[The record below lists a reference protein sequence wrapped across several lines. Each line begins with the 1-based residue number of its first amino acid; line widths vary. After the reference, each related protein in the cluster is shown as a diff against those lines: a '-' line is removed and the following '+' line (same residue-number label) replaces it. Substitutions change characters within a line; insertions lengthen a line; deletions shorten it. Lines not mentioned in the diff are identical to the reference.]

1 MSRLTLPL
9 QSKTKTM
16 NKKKKENDDIIIQ
29 ETDLLNLIEQIATS
43 ARFTETEEKLMA
55 AAGEPALILSKE
67 LNCSTAQAIFF
78 SLTFNLNFNNSYIA
92 ISDIANYLKCEPI
105 YLAKNIRDL
114 EILSKLKLI
123 RKDMG
128 ERRMFGRKMNE
139 QNHYYVPGD
148 IVQSICERNEI
159 IKTDIK
165 TANLEDMLV
174 LMSELFESYSTRE
187 IEISELKN
195 EIHAMINN
203 NKRFAFSKAIL
214 FNKLEDDSILIITQ
228 LSQSLFRGNDS
239 VELGDLLS
247 HLFHDVRT
255 QVAQKRKF
263 TREEHELLKK
273 KLVCFEAGSFK
284 SEFQVKLTE
293 KFADQLFAGEKE
305 LMHNE
310 KERQNAQLILHEVIP
325 EKPLF
330 YSGEEARNLQFIEE
344 SLMPENY
351 RKLSGKLKS
360 KGLSQ
365 GVNVL
370 LYGPPG
376 TGKTESVYQL
386 ARKTGRDIR
395 QIDISETK
403 SYWFG
408 ESEKI
413 IKKVFDKYRAMV
425 EKSKVPPILFF
436 NEADGIFCKRKET
449 VRSNT
454 GQTENA
460 IQNII
465 LQEMETMNG
474 ILIATTNMAGNLDKA
489 FERRFLY
496 KILFEKPDLQ
506 ARCMIWETRLPSV
519 SADFIRYLA
528 EHFDITGGQIDN
540 VVRKYTMHQILKD
553 RDPDPQEIIT
563 WCREENMQDEYSKI
577 GFRYR

>member
-1 MSRLTLPL
+1 
-9 QSKTKTM
+9 M

-78 SLTFNLNFNNSYIA
+78 SLTFNLNFNNCYISL
-92 ISDIANYLKCEPI
+92 SDIANYLKCEPI
-105 YLAKNIRDL
+105 YLAKYIRDFEAL
-114 EILSKLKLI
+114 CRLKLL

-128 ERRMFGRKMNE
+128 ERRIFGQKRNQ
-139 QNHYYVPGD
+139 QNHYYVPGEL
-148 IVQSICERNEI
+148 VQSICENNEI
-159 IKTDIK
+159 KRFDMKTD
-165 TANLEDMLV
+165 NLEDMTL
-174 LMSELFESYSTRE
+174 LMSELFEAYSTRE
-187 IEISELKN
+187 IEIAEFKQ
-195 EIHAMINN
+195 EILSLLYN
-203 NKRFAFSKAIL
+203 NKRFAFSRAIL
-214 FNKLEDDSILIITQ
+214 TSKMDHESLIIVLKLCQCLLKGYDT
-228 LSQSLFRGNDS
+228 
-239 VELGDLLS
+239 VELGDLLTN
-247 HLFHDVRT
+247 LFHDNRT
-255 QVAQKRKF
+255 QIAQRRQF
-263 TREEHELLKK
+263 MREEHELLKK
-273 KLVCFEAGSFK
+273 NLVCFEAGSFK
-284 SEFQVKLTE
+284 SEFNIKLTE
-293 KFADQLFAGEKE
+293 KFTDKLFEGEKD
-305 LMHNE
+305 LIHID
-310 KERQNAQLILHEVIP
+310 KARQNSQLILHEVIN

-330 YSGEEARNLQFIEE
+330 YSGEEERNLQFIEE

-351 RKLSGKLKS
+351 RKLSDKLKS

-425 EKSKVPPILFF
+425 EKSKVAPILFF